1 MKRTV
6 FFRMICFL
14 GALLP
19 LLCSC
24 DADLDNSPDE
34 GQHTVLRIKVEPDKA
49 KTVSTRMTEVQEKA
63 IANIHALVYN
73 SAGKLVGYGY
83 SSSDELIVNTR
94 SGHNYTIYAIANAGA
109 KAFTAEV
116 LANVNT
122 EENLKKLTTDL
133 LTSWD
138 GLTKDATGIIMTGS
152 KEGVDIQPGKQ
163 VPVSLTVSRMAA
175 RITLD
180 IKAKAGSGIVIKDY
194 QACSLPALSYYV
206 TQEAIDAPSAT
217 TDSHWLNSD
226 PVALDAD
233 ATTLNTTFYMYENRQ
248 GVVPAITDQKDKGE
262 ANAPAR
268 ATYVLIHG
276 EVADK
281 KVTWRVYL
289 GANNTDDFNIK
300 RNCTYTYHVA
310 LNGYTDADTDTRVT
324 VEDAVPLVVGTPSNS
339 YMIKPGSALT
349 IPVVRANQT
358 SYYLDGSTTDIS
370 GAAIQISPT
379 KYWEAVLLWESTP
392 GLITVSDNLGQGADK
407 DQRFTVTANDSK
419 QGNAVVAC
427 YTDDEEF
434 GCVWSWHIWVTDYD
448 GTQTIT
454 SDGMAFMDR
463 ALGATSNKA
472 DELKACGLL
481 YQWGRK
487 EPFIGLGQEGGA
499 WTVSSD
505 PVLMYDASGKRISV
519 TRTPVPRIMPNC
531 MGEAIFFPLR
541 FYYNNNLTAGS
552 SINGGKVC
560 SHTWYSLWSAAPAR
574 KLEPDLWGG
583 VSHTKSYSDPCPD
596 GWRVPL
602 YSGTGGTS
610 LFQEA
615 IATGVSSTPGGHGRM
630 MNSNNNVWPNSGFR
644 DGGDGL
650 GTFTAT
656 DTRGVYWTATAAD
669 DGGSYAFGSDDFICR
684 SDVRV
689 NAHAVR
695 CVKE

>member
-1 MKRTV
+1 MRRTV
-6 FFRMICFL
+6 YCRIIYFL

-19 LLCSC
+19 LLFSC
-24 DADLDNSPDE
+24 DADLGSAPDE
-34 GQHTVLRIKVEPDKA
+34 HEQAIVRLKVQPNKA
-49 KTVSTRMTEVQEKA
+49 EAVSTRMTEEQEKA
-63 IANIHALVYN
+63 IADIHALIYN

-83 SSSDELIVNTR
+83 SPSDELTVNTR
-94 SGHNYTIYAIANAGA
+94 SGHNCTLYAIANAGA
-109 KAFTAEV
+109 KAFSAEA

-122 EENLKKLTTDL
+122 EDKLKALTTPL
-133 LTSWD
+133 LLSWD
-138 GLTKDATGIIMTGS
+138 GLTKGAVNIVMAGS
-152 KEGVDIQPGKQ
+152 KKGIDIQPGKQ
-163 VPVSLTVSRMAA
+163 VPVALTVSRIAA

-180 IKAKAGSGIVIKDY
+180 IKAKPGSNIVIKDY
-194 QACSLPALSYYV
+194 QVCSLPALSYYEP
-206 TQEAIDAPSAT
+206 QEGMDAPSVT
-217 TDSHWLNSD
+217 TDSYWLDSD
-226 PVALDAD
+226 PISLNAD
-233 ATTLNTTFYMYENRQ
+233 ATELNTSFYMYENRQ
-248 GVVPAITDQKDKGE
+248 GVVSTVTDQKDKGE
-262 ANAPAR
+262 TKAPAR

-276 EVADK
+276 EVDDK

-300 RNCTYTYHVA
+300 RNCTYTYTIA

-339 YMIKPGSALT
+339 YMMKPGSALT

-358 SYYLDGSTTDIS
+358 SFYLDGATVGTGGVS
-370 GAAIQISPT
+370 IQISPT

-407 DQRFTVTANDSK
+407 DQRFTVTANGTK

-427 YTDDEEF
+427 YTDAEEF

-448 GTQTIT
+448 GTKTIT
-454 SDGMAFMDR
+454 SDGMVFMDR
-463 ALGATSNKA
+463 ALGAVSNKA
-472 DELKACGLL
+472 DELGTCGLL

-487 EPFIGLGQEGGA
+487 EPFPGLGQEGGN
-499 WTVSSD
+499 WTVSGD
-505 PVLMYDASGKRISV
+505 PVLMYNGSGNQISV
-519 TRTPVPRIMPNC
+519 TRKPVPRIMPNC

-552 SINGGKVC
+552 TINGGNVC

-574 KLEPDLWGG
+574 KSEPDLWGG
-583 VSHTKSYSDPCPD
+583 ESLTKSYADPCPD
-596 GWRVPL
+596 GWRVPV
-602 YSGTGGTS
+602 YTRTGGTS

-615 IATGVSSTPGGHGRM
+615 IASGVSSTPGGHGQIL
-630 MNSNNNVWPNSGFR
+630 NASGNVWPNSGFR

-656 DTRGVYWTATAAD
+656 DTHGVYWTATAAD

-684 SDVRV
+684 SAVRV